1 MSQAQIDLAHA
12 REKLDSAIGSL
23 TGEGLSGAK
32 INARACCALLQEA
45 AGLLERVPRTACTA
59 SGGALLIVLLEQV
72 RERAA
77 RVALLLDAA
86 ATLWRGR
93 LSAWPSPEMD
103 YTPQGAWAGVSAPTH
118 LRPTH
123 LRVEG

>member
-23 TGEGLSGAK
+23 TGVGQPDTK
-32 INARACCALLQEA
+32 INARACCALLEEA
-45 AGLLERVPRTACTA
+45 AGLLERVPRTA
-59 SGGALLIVLLEQV
+59 SGGPPLIVLLEQV
-72 RERAA
+72 RERAS